1 LQCVFHGIRFKVN
14 KRLGFSGI
22 PFFVPIRLAFVAEWA
37 FKSGK
42 KSTQYNYVRP
52 LDGAWSRCGGLV

>member
-1 LQCVFHGIRFKVN
+1 M
-14 KRLGFSGI
+14 GFSGI
-22 PFFVPIRLAFVAEWA
+22 PFFVPIGLAFVAEWA

-52 LDGAWSRCGGLV
+52 LDGA